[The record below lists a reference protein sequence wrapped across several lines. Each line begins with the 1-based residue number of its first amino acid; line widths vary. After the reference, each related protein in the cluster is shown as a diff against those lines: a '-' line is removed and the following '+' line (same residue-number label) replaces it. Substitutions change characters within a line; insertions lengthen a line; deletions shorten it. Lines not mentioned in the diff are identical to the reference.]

1 MLQDLRYGLRMLI
14 KHKGFTAVAVLSL
27 ALGIGANTAIFSLID
42 TVLLKALPVQNPE
55 RLVLFGNAN
64 SAGITIGFPNS
75 SWDLFSYPF
84 YREARKRS
92 EVFSDVAAIHS
103 FPSRVHGI
111 VNASGSLV
119 DQEQIN
125 AQMVSG
131 TYFSVLGVNAIGG
144 RTFTAEDDVVPG
156 GHPVVVA
163 SHSWWQRRFGGD
175 PSAIG
180 KTITIGET
188 SYTIIGVT
196 PRDFFGTTVG
206 ESPDIWV
213 PLSMEEQLP
222 PHFKGLNEQN
232 FQSLYLIG
240 RLKDNV
246 NVEQAGAE
254 INLLF
259 KQILNE
265 NSGPQPS
272 PERVQDIQQA
282 RIDLTPAGR
291 GLSELRR
298 EFSLPLKILMAVVGV
313 VLLIACANVA
323 NLLMARA
330 TARHQE
336 LVVRVALGAGRGRII
351 RQLLTESVLLA
362 ALGGTAGILLGSWG
376 SHLLILMVSS
386 GPQPLPIDVAPDA
399 RVLGFTLAVSLF
411 SALVFGTLPAF
422 RASRIELSSSLRSN
436 KGAAAALTRGPLG
449 KVLLVS
455 QVALSLLLLV
465 GAGLFVRT
473 LINLQS
479 VDTGFSQQDVLLF
492 QIDTDSVGYKADSRL
507 VKLYSDV
514 EDRVKSI
521 PGVRGAA
528 FSMFAFNQGGWTSP
542 ASTRSGSAAEQTNQ
556 WIRNNS
562 VGPDF
567 FNAMGLRLLEGRQ
580 FGPQDTETSPKVSV
594 ISEAM
599 ARHFFPGSSAVGKR
613 FGRGGPEHGED
624 IEVIGVI
631 KDAKYGDLMEE
642 PKPMAYYPYSQA
654 INYLSNFEVGY
665 SGDSRGVVTEIRRA
679 IKEVNSQL
687 PIVEVVTM
695 SEHVAR
701 SLVQQKLIARLS
713 SFFGALALL
722 LACIG
727 LFGIMSYAVARR
739 TNEIGIRMA
748 LGADRGDVLW
758 LVMREGLVPVL
769 IGVAI
774 GIPAALAGV
783 RFISSLLFGLTPT
796 DPLTISLATVLLVG
810 VAALAGYIPAR
821 KASRIDPMAALR
833 CD

>member
-84 YREARKRS
+84 YREVRKRS

-111 VNASGSLV
+111 VNASGSVV

-175 PSAIG
+175 ASAIG
-180 KTITIGET
+180 KTITIGDT

-222 PHFKGLNEQN
+222 PHYKGLSNKM
-232 FQSLYLIG
+232 FQSLYLVG

-246 NVEQAGAE
+246 NAEQADAE
-254 INLLF
+254 TNLLF
-259 KQILNE
+259 KQVLNDYA
-265 NSGPQPS
+265 GPQPS
-272 PERVQDIQQA
+272 AEQLQDIQLA

-298 EFSLPLKILMAVVGV
+298 EFSLPLKILMAVVGL
-313 VLLIACANVA
+313 VLLIACANLA

-336 LVVRVALGAGRGRII
+336 LVVRFALGAGRGRII

-362 ALGGTAGILLGSWG
+362 ALGGAAGILLGSWG
-376 SHLLILMVSS
+376 SQVLIWMVSS
-386 GPQPLPIDVAPDA
+386 GPQPVPLDVALDV
-399 RVLGFTLAVSLF
+399 RVLAFTLGVSLL
-411 SALVFGTLPAF
+411 SALVFGTLPAL
-422 RASRIELSSSLRSN
+422 RASKIELSSSLRSN
-436 KGAAAALTRGPLG
+436 KGAASALTRGPLG
-449 KVLLVS
+449 KALLVS
-455 QVALSLLLLV
+455 QVALSLLLLI

-473 LINLQS
+473 LINLQQ
-479 VDTGFSQQDVLLF
+479 VDTGFSQKNILLF

-507 VKLYSDV
+507 MNLYREV

-521 PGVRGAA
+521 PGVRAA
-528 FSMFAFNQGGWTSP
+528 SFSLFLFNQGGWTSP
-542 ASTRSGSAAEQTNQ
+542 ASTRGDTPGEQTNRT
-556 WIRNNS
+556 IRNNR
-562 VGPDF
+562 VGLDY

-580 FGPQDTETSPKVSV
+580 FGAQDTETSPKVAV

-599 ARHFFPGSSAVGKR
+599 AKRFFPDSAAVGRR
-613 FGRGGPEHGED
+613 FGRGGPEHSED
-624 IEVIGVI
+624 IEVIGVVR
-631 KDAKYGDLMEE
+631 DAKYEDLMEE
-642 PKPMAYYPYSQA
+642 PKPMAYYPYTQN
-654 INYLSNFEVGY
+654 IDYMSNFEVSF
-665 SGDSRGVVTEIRRA
+665 SGEAGAILSEVRRA
-679 IKEVNSQL
+679 VKEVNSQL
-687 PIVEVVTM
+687 PTVEAVTM

-713 SFFGALALL
+713 SFFGLLALL

-774 GIPAALAGV
+774 GIPTALAGV

>member
-1 MLQDLRYGLRMLI
+1 MLQDLRYGLRMLF

-42 TVLLKALPVQNPE
+42 AVLLKTLPVQNPE

-64 SAGITIGFPNS
+64 SAGITIGFPNAS
-75 SWDLFSYPF
+75 VDLFSYPT
-84 YREARKRS
+84 YQEVRKRS
-92 EVFSDVAAIHS
+92 EVFSDVAAIQS
-103 FPSRVHGI
+103 FPSRVHGV
-111 VNASGSLV
+111 VNANGSNV

-131 TYFSVLGVNAIGG
+131 TYFSVLGVKAMGG
-144 RTFTAEDDVVPG
+144 RTFTADDDVVPG

-163 SHSWWQRRFGGD
+163 SHAWWQRRFGGD
-175 PSAIG
+175 ASAVG
-180 KTITIGET
+180 KTITIGDT
-188 SYTIIGVT
+188 SYTIIGVA
-196 PRDFFGTTVG
+196 PREFFGTTVG

-222 PHFKGLNEQN
+222 AHFKGLNN
-232 FQSLYLIG
+232 KMFQSLYLVG

-246 NVEQAGAE
+246 SAEQAGAE
-254 INLLF
+254 TNLLF
-259 KQILNE
+259 KQILQE
-265 NSGPQPS
+265 YVGPQPS
-272 PERVQDIQQA
+272 EERLQNIQQA

-336 LVVRVALGAGRGRII
+336 LVVRFALGAGRRRII

-362 ALGGTAGILLGSWG
+362 ALGGVAGILLGGWG

-386 GPQPLPIDVAPDA
+386 GPQPVPLGVTLDV
-399 RVLGFTLAVSLF
+399 RVLAFTLAVSLL
-411 SALVFGTLPAF
+411 SALVFGTLPAL
-422 RASRIELSSSLRSN
+422 RASRIDLSSSLRSN
-436 KGAAAALTRGPLG
+436 KGASSALTRGPLG
-449 KVLLVS
+449 KALLIS
-455 QVALSLLLLV
+455 QVALSLLLLI

-473 LINLQS
+473 LVNLQR
-479 VDTGFSQQDVLLF
+479 VDTGFSQENVLLF

-542 ASTRSGSAAEQTNQ
+542 ASTRSVGAAEQTNRS
-556 WIRNNS
+556 IRNNS

-567 FNAMGLRLLEGRQ
+567 FNAMGLRLLEGRK
-580 FGPQDTETSPKVSV
+580 FGPQETETSPKVAV

-599 ARHFFPGSSAVGKR
+599 ARRFFPGNSAVGKR
-613 FGRGGPEHGED
+613 FGLGSPEHSED
-624 IEVIGVI
+624 IEVIGVV

-654 INYLSNFEVGY
+654 INYLGNFEVSF
-665 SGDSRGVVTEIRRA
+665 SGDAGGVVAEIRRA
-679 IKEVNSQL
+679 IKEVNSRL

-695 SEHVAR
+695 SEHVSR
-701 SLVQQKLIARLS
+701 SLVQQKLIAKLS
-713 SFFGALALL
+713 SFFGLLALV

-748 LGADRGDVLW
+748 LGAARGDVLW

-769 IGVAI
+769 IGI
-774 GIPAALAGV
+774 GIGLAAAVASV
-783 RFISSLLFGLTPT
+783 RFVSSLLFGLEPT
-796 DPLTISLATVLLVG
+796 DPSTILLATLLLVG
-810 VAALAGYIPAR
+810 VAALAAYIPAR
-821 KASRIDPMAALR
+821 RASRIDPMAALR